1 MAVIE
6 SLCRFGAADSVGE
19 FPKQRTYEFYP
30 AEFKELMRLRLNSP
44 TVSNCLDRLMIYT
57 RTAHRKLT
65 VYEFLFSKT
74 QTSNQSELSARRRP
88 LSLWAPKAHFVT
100 CHALDF

>member
-44 TVSNCLDRLMIYT
+44 TVSRRLDPPKTLSSRLAEVT
-57 RTAHRKLT
+57 L
-65 VYEFLFSKT
+65 
-74 QTSNQSELSARRRP
+74 LSG
-88 LSLWAPKAHFVT
+88 LG
-100 CHALDF
+100 CNG